1 MDVDQLLK
9 REKIRKLFKP
19 IVLSAKDFENLL
31 EPADAPAQNPFQRFA
46 EDRALNEF
54 LSFLQ
59 RIECTTVLFDSGLL
73 IPLTPFNHHIIAAQY
88 VGAERIEEE
97 G

>member
-1 MDVDQLLK
+1 LDVDQLLK
-9 REKIRKLFKP
+9 RENIRKLFKP

-31 EPADAPAQNPFQRFA
+31 EPADALAQNPFQRFA

-73 IPLTPFNHHIIAAQY
+73 IPLTPFNHRVISSQY
-88 VGAERIEEE
+88 LVAERID
-97 G
+97 GYG